1 MLIQVNSDDIDI
13 KKLIIEKCGKQ
24 FSLIKRITK
33 NNFGS
38 SRYKLKSIKPTHS
51 HIDLENYND
60 NIFLNFDLR
69 EKGIVFYFRY
79 KNTEYV
85 EFSPF
90 HSLTFQSNDSSF
102 VLQTDIN
109 SYSFEIMNKKN
120 HKSFILKLYKFKN
133 KN

>member
-1 MLIQVNSDDIDI
+1 MLIQINNEDYDI
-13 KKLIIEKCGKQ
+13 KKLIYEKCGKK
-24 FSLIKRITK
+24 FSFFKRIIK

-38 SRYKLKSIKPTHS
+38 SRYKLKSINPTHS
-51 HIDLENYND
+51 HIDLDNFND

-69 EKGIVFYFRY
+69 DKGIVFYFRY

-102 VLQTDIN
+102 ILQTDIN
-109 SYSFEIMNKKN
+109 TYAFEIMNKKN
-120 HKSFILKLYKFKN
+120 HKVFILKLYKFKN

>member
-38 SRYKLKSIKPTHS
+38 SRYKLKSKTHH

-69 EKGIVFYFRY
+69 EKGIVF
-79 KNTEYV
+79 T
-85 EFSPF
+85 
-90 HSLTFQSNDSSF
+90 L
-102 VLQTDIN
+102 DIK
-109 SYSFEIMNKKN
+109 Y
-120 HKSFILKLYKFKN
+120 
-133 KN
+133 